1 MQKIK
6 SNRLMLVQYRKA
18 KEITMKF
25 VGVNTIFSLFFVLI
39 LNSCKE
45 DVQKKVVLI
54 DETSKQNPSLFTL
67 PKVPSKIIFCGEQ
80 IDLTDEDVREKL
92 DREILV
98 NAYFQSA
105 TVLSLKRS
113 KRYFPQI
120 EKIFKEEKV
129 PEDLKYLTVIESG
142 LSQAVSPVGAQGFWQ
157 FMPFTAKEFD
167 LEISTEVDERLHIE
181 KSTRAACQYL
191 KKANA
196 SLNDWLLTAASY
208 NRGVAGVRSDMNWQ
222 GTDHYFDTDMN
233 SETGRYVYRLL
244 AVKLLFENPELYGY
258 DINKMEVYQ
267 PFKTVNI
274 RIKKSIPSISKWALS
289 RGFNFKIITK
299 LNPWLKGN
307 RLTIRKK
314 HYTLLIP
321 HSSQNLKPY
330 KKYL

>member
-1 MQKIK
+1 MK
-6 SNRLMLVQYRKA
+6 S
-18 KEITMKF
+18 
-25 VGVNTIFSLFFVLI
+25 GVFNFIFSLFFILVLSSCQE
-39 LNSCKE
+39 NSQKRDVHVEEEAKE
-45 DVQKKVVLI
+45 I
-54 DETSKQNPSLFTL
+54 PSLFTL
-67 PKVPSKIIFCGEQ
+67 PKIPSKIIFCGEQ

-167 LEISTEVDERLHIE
+167 LEISPEVDERLHIE

-258 DINKMEVYQ
+258 DITKMELYQ
-267 PFKTVNI
+267 PFKTENV
-274 RIKKSIPSISKWALS
+274 RIKKTIPSIAKWSLKK
-289 RGFNFKIITK
+289 GFNFKIITK